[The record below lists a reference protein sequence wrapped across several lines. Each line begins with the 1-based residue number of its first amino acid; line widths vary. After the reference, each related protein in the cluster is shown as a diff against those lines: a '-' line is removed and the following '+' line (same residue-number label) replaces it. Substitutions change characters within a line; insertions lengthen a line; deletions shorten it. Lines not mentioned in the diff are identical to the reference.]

1 MAPNAVIEDGK
12 MRRIDPASEGRERL
26 EAFLYEKHGPAAK
39 TGEKIRL
46 TSQILALPEE
56 REFYPTSRFASD
68 ELTPLLTP
76 LRAPHAET
84 SGNHQQ
90 RNRLI

>member
-1 MAPNAVIEDGK
+1 VAPNAVIEDGK

-39 TGEKIRL
+39 TGEKIRH

-56 REFYPTSRFASD
+56 LEFYPTSRLHLSSPAPRF
-68 ELTPLLTP
+68 LVLH
-76 LRAPHAET
+76 RAEEC
-84 SGNHQQ
+84 
-90 RNRLI
+90 